1 MTKTQIQLR
10 LGEAGK
16 IVARAQLDRYLRNFN
31 IAPAGVRQRPQQ
43 YPADSAE
50 RILRHLGFPAVP
62 PVPTRPQ
69 RRGGRAAGLV
79 TMQQLKQ
86 ERKK

>member
-1 MTKTQIQLR
+1 MTTAQILNELER
-10 LGEAGK
+10 AGK
-16 IVARAQLDRYLRNFN
+16 SVRVQRLYHYFRVCN

-50 RILRHLGFPAVP
+50 RILSHLGFPAVP

-79 TMQQLKQ
+79 TQS
-86 ERKK
+86 